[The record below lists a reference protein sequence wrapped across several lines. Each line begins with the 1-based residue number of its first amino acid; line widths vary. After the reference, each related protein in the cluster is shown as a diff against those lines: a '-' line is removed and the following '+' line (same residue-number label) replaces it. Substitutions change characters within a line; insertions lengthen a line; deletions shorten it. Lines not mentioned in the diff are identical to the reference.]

1 MILPIKKKLVLI
13 YTAFFGTLL
22 FIIAIFAIHDIRRNI
37 NSTLSLQMTN
47 YSYNLK
53 NQLVQQ
59 LLDNRFP
66 DIKRFAEIK
75 EEGLID
81 KKFMVFDRSGKKLLT
96 DTDFFFRLPDNWKTN
111 LQNENES
118 LTLNHD
124 KKMYYVLFSEVIYNH
139 KDKFIIAASASREL
153 YDDQYLHHIWF
164 FALSIPIALLLA
176 SLAAYRISNYSFEPV
191 VRMINSVK
199 KITAHNLGERIEL
212 PKAKDEIYSLG
223 ETLNKM
229 IDDLE
234 KSFESQKRFIED
246 ASHEIKTPLTI
257 IHAHMEILKDKLSDD
272 SLKDE
277 VGQLLSEV
285 EKLNSLTLSLL
296 KLANLNS
303 GKTELNINKFRL
315 DETLLDVIRLI
326 RKEAEKKNT
335 VFRLSVNE
343 PVTMEGDENQ
353 IKCALMN
360 IIDNAVKYSLP
371 KTSIDIDISVVND
384 TCIITVEDR
393 GHGISSKDIKN
404 IFNRFFRSNETKSI
418 VQGNG
423 LGLAITKD
431 ILRLHQGNIN
441 IESKEGLGTKV
452 IITLPISVNL
462 T

>member
-1 MILPIKKKLVLI
+1 
-13 YTAFFGTLL
+13 
-22 FIIAIFAIHDIRRNI
+22 
-37 NSTLSLQMTN
+37 
-47 YSYNLK
+47 
-53 NQLVQQ
+53 
-59 LLDNRFP
+59 
-66 DIKRFAEIK
+66 
-75 EEGLID
+75 
-81 KKFMVFDRSGKKLLT
+81 
-96 DTDFFFRLPDNWKTN
+96 
-111 LQNENES
+111 
-118 LTLNHD
+118 
-124 KKMYYVLFSEVIYNH
+124 
-139 KDKFIIAASASREL
+139 
-153 YDDQYLHHIWF
+153 
-164 FALSIPIALLLA
+164 
-176 SLAAYRISNYSFEPV
+176 
-191 VRMINSVK
+191 
-199 KITAHNLGERIEL
+199 
-212 PKAKDEIYSLG
+212 
-223 ETLNKM
+223 
-229 IDDLE
+229 
-234 KSFESQKRFIED
+234 
-246 ASHEIKTPLTI
+246 
-257 IHAHMEILKDKLSDD
+257 MEILKDKLSDD